1 MKQVVLKFISAI
13 LVTSILIEL
22 ASRVALKRAWISAAP
37 SFSILIIAAL
47 ALVTLVLFAFLQDV
61 QKSNPQKF
69 LQRYLLSITVKMVVG
84 CALIL
89 TLIFIDKE
97 SAMANALIFIASYFS
112 FTAIEIF
119 FLLKGKTTH

>member
-1 MKQVVLKFISAI
+1 MKQVVLKFIGSI
-13 LVTSILIEL
+13 LVTSLLIEL
-22 ASRVALKRAWISAAP
+22 ASQVALKRAWISTAP
-37 SFSILIIAAL
+37 SFSILIIDAL

-89 TLIFIDKE
+89 ALIFIDRE

-112 FTAIEIF
+112 FTTIEIF